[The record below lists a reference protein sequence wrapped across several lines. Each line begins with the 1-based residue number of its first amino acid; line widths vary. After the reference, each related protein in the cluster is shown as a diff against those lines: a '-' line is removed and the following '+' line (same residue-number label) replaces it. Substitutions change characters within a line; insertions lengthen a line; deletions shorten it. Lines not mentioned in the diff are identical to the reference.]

1 MLQKISEGRMSMI
14 RPVQERDIGA
24 LTELYNYYI
33 ENTTFT
39 LELEPLS
46 EQAFGER
53 VRAISARFPYLVY
66 EEEGQVLGYAYL
78 NDFNPRGGY
87 RFTVDLSLY
96 ILPSARGR
104 GLGRALYAEIEQ
116 MAKDRGFCNIISL
129 ITSENEASLAFHD
142 ALGFERVAR
151 IDDIAFKFDRWLGLC
166 YCIKRIK

>member
-1 MLQKISEGRMSMI
+1 MI
-14 RPVQERDIGA
+14 RPAEEKDIGA
-24 LTELYNYYI
+24 LTAIYNYYI

-53 VRAISARFPYLVY
+53 VRTISARFPYLVY
-66 EEEGQVLGYAYL
+66 EEEGRVLGYVYL
-78 NDFNPRGGY
+78 NDFNSRGGY

-96 ILPSARGR
+96 VAQAARGR
-104 GLGRALYAEIEQ
+104 GIGKALYQEIEKI
-116 MAKDRGFCNIISL
+116 AKDRGFCNIISL

-151 IDDIAFKFDRWLGLC
+151 IDDIANKFDRWLGLC
-166 YCIKRIK
+166 YCIKRIKNRTE